1 MHFKVKGILSY
12 PHLNQARSVNPGD
25 APKFGCSVLILK
37 TDPQVAQIQSIIEQ
51 EKANGWPSGFPTNGK
66 TFMKDCAVAFPDQ
79 PDVHGYM
86 VISGNANADS
96 KPQVVDANLQPV
108 IDPSLACAGSV
119 CWIAFNS
126 FVYNQPVNKG
136 VGAGL
141 NGVMITGEM
150 GVLGRLDGKPSLET
164 MFAGVNDGA
173 TTTAAP
179 QQVAPS
185 PASPPPAPNAEPQ
198 YIMTAKAAGNT
209 RQQLLDNGQGWTDEL
224 LLSQDMMTLPGGVTT
239 SFQ

>member
-1 MHFKVKGILSY
+1 MMM
-12 PHLNQARSVNPGD
+12 VNWD
-25 APKFGCSVLILK
+25 
-37 TDPQVAQIQSIIEQ
+37 
-51 EKANGWPSGFPTNGK
+51 
-66 TFMKDCAVAFPDQ
+66 
-79 PDVHGYM
+79 GYM

-108 IDPSLACAGSV
+108 IDPSLACAGTV
-119 CWIAFNS
+119 CWVAFNS

-141 NGVMITGEM
+141 NGVMVTGEM

-164 MFAGVNDGA
+164 MFAGVNDTAG
-173 TTTAAP
+173 TQAAP

-185 PASPPPAPNAEPQ
+185 PASPPPPAPNAEPQ
-198 YIMTAKAAGNT
+198 YVMTAKAAGNT

-224 LLSQDMMTLPGGVTT
+224 LLSQGMMTLPGGVKP
-239 SFQ
+239 SFV